1 MVLLDIIACSVWHFH
16 QLSGSLV
23 VHLHSRFNHGQC
35 FGDEFEVTTASWKMR
50 PSSLLFAITEH
61 PNDTVVPAY
70 IRTYNAVALTGNCQP
85 IYCYMLT
92 VDDSPFTARYRLKD
106 KIIASFRLTP
116 PFLCTAPYVH
126 VVDCGYIIILT
137 ESVPARQ
144 CQVRHASP
152 SLFGQ
157 EEPQAVRAC
166 TLMLAGSRSQCA
178 VLNRLKR
185 DSKSSLMEHPPEY
198 SEL

>member
-106 KIIASFRLTP
+106 KIIASFWLTP

-144 CQVRHASP
+144 CQVRTACFTITVRSRRAAGCASVYSHACW
-152 SLFGQ
+152 Q
-157 EEPQAVRAC
+157 
-166 TLMLAGSRSQCA
+166 
-178 VLNRLKR
+178 
-185 DSKSSLMEHPPEY
+185 
-198 SEL
+198 